1 MLEVKWDLQGL
12 PFYMFMFS
20 HVHVN
25 AVYLSVRL
33 SVCLIYLSLSPA
45 SLSSATMREELLP

>member
-25 AVYLSVRL
+25 AVYLSVSL
-33 SVCLIYLSLSPA
+33 SVCLSICLSLLPLSPQ
-45 SLSSATMREELLP
+45 LQ